1 MQQTDHL
8 FGLIILTLIMLI
20 GTEANLITTLT
31 AKVCK
36 KYIKS
41 LSRIKNIKLISYE
54 NFLERFIAF
63 FVWFIIFKNI
73 FHQTK
78 VKKVQFLFKK
88 EIVQNNIYKI
98 CTKNVNKFSQKF
110 FLVEKKT
117 IYDGRLR
124 QLVLGFG

>member
-1 MQQTDHL
+1 M
-8 FGLIILTLIMLI
+8 
-20 GTEANLITTLT
+20 E
-31 AKVCK
+31 
-36 KYIKS
+36 YIKS

-124 QLVLGFG
+124 QLVLGFWQVER